1 MDFTTGYA
9 QLGDDRVAYQ
19 VIGEGSVDVVLTV
32 GWWGSFD
39 IEWEDAAIRSF
50 YQHMARYARVIR
62 FDRRGAGASDSIPL
76 DALPPSE
83 SFAEEIECVMDAVD
97 SDQAAIVAAWGR
109 PRRHV
114 LRCHP
119 SRSGIGPRLVS
130 DDCAIPG
137 G

>member
-76 DALPPSE
+76 GCAYLIWPHFGLFRSFGLAPLGALFPTLGG
-83 SFAEEIECVMDAVD
+83 FCEEARRG
-97 SDQAAIVAAWGR
+97 GR
-109 PRRHV
+109 G
-114 LRCHP
+114 RC
-119 SRSGIGPRLVS
+119 RG
-130 DDCAIPG
+130 
-137 G
+137 